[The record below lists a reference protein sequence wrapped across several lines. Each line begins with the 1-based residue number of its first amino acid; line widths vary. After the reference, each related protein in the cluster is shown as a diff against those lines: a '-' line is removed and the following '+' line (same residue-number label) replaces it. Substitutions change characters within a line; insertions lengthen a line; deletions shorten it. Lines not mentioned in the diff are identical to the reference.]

1 MNDHSMRLETLL
13 AIAGQRTD
21 SGYNS
26 ICPPI
31 YQTANFRFD
40 DVGSDKGFD
49 YTRSGN
55 PTRAAFEETL
65 ARLEG
70 GAGAV
75 ALASGMAAIATTLS
89 IFHADA
95 HVICSHDC
103 YGGTDR
109 LFCHLEKLG
118 KIQVSFV
125 DLTDEKAF
133 RSAIRPNTQ
142 AVWVE
147 TPSNPLSRITDVRA
161 VSAVAREHNL
171 TVIVDNTFLSPILQR
186 PFDLGADLVVYST
199 TKYLNGHSDVVGG
212 AIVAKTETL
221 NEQIQF
227 VANAYG
233 AVAGPFDCWLVLR
246 GLKTLPV
253 RMKAHEA
260 NANAVARFLD
270 AHPFVERVFYPGLE
284 SDSGHAV
291 AKSQQHGFGGMVSFA
306 VKGGFEAAKIVLRST
321 RVFALAESLGG
332 VESLIEHPAS
342 MSHAS
347 MRPEQRAL
355 AGISDNIIRLS
366 VGIEAQEDLVEDLER
381 ALRLASA
388 AKRDLEKESVA
399 A

>member
-1 MNDHSMRLETLL
+1 MRPETLL
-13 AIAGQRTD
+13 ALAGQKTD

-26 ICPPI
+26 ICTPI

-65 ARLEG
+65 AKLEG

-75 ALASGMAAIATTLS
+75 ALATGMAAVATSLS
-89 IFHADA
+89 LFHADS

-109 LFCHLEKLG
+109 LFCHLEKQG
-118 KIQVSFV
+118 KVQVSFV
-125 DLTDEKAF
+125 DLSDADTLRA
-133 RSAIRPNTQ
+133 AIRPNTR
-142 AVWVE
+142 AVWIE
-147 TPSNPLSRITDVRA
+147 TPSNPLSRITDIRA
-161 VSAVAREHNL
+161 VSSVAREHGL
-171 TVIVDNTFLSPILQR
+171 TVIVDNTFLSPLLQR
-186 PFDLGADLVVYST
+186 PFELGADLVVYST

-212 AIVAKTETL
+212 AIVARTAEL
-221 NEQIQF
+221 NEQVQF

-253 RMKAHEA
+253 RIKAHES
-260 NANAVARFLD
+260 NANAVSRFLD
-270 AHPFVERVFYPGLE
+270 AHPLVERVFYPGLE
-284 SDSGHAV
+284 SDPGHEL
-291 AKSQQHGFGGMVSFA
+291 AKSQQHGFGGMVSFS
-306 VKGGFEAAKIVLRST
+306 VKGGWEEASTILRST

-332 VESLIEHPAS
+332 VESLIEHPAT

-347 MRPEQRAL
+347 MRPEQREL
-355 AGISDNIIRLS
+355 AGISDKIIRLS
-366 VGIEAQEDLVEDLER
+366 IGIEAEEDLIADLER
-381 ALRLASA
+381 ALQLAATTA
-388 AKRDLEKESVA
+388 AKRQSEKESVA